1 MHKLRRC
8 AGCRQRRPRA
18 ELLRFVLPGEA
29 LGLPT
34 PDLLGRRAGRGAYT
48 CPRPACIR
56 RAVVQGGFARSF
68 RRSLRH
74 GGETLAEDLAETIL
88 GDLARGLVQTID
100 AEIAKMVA
108 DGRARRASSGG
119 EGYVSSGGEGCF
131 SGGEGCGQVSSV
143 LGERESLMIW
153 TGRAFVLPPGRAR
166 ERVARLVEWMAAFS
180 AADETNR

>member
-18 ELLRFVLPGEA
+18 ELLRFVLPGES
-29 LGLPT
+29 LGLPM

-48 CPRPACIR
+48 CPRPAGLR

-74 GGETLAEDLAETIL
+74 GGESLAEDLVETIL

-108 DGRARRASSGG
+108 DGRARRVSSGGEGHVSSGG
-119 EGYVSSGGEGCF
+119 EGY
-131 SGGEGCGQVSSV
+131 GQVSSV

>member
-29 LGLPT
+29 LGLPM

-48 CPRPACIR
+48 CPRPTCIR

-74 GGETLAEDLAETIL
+74 GGRTLAEDLAETLL

-100 AEIAKMVA
+100 AEMAKMVA
-108 DGRARRASSGG
+108 DGRARR
-119 EGYVSSGGEGCF
+119 VSSGGE
-131 SGGEGCGQVSSV
+131 SYGQVLSV